1 MRPNGNSVPPAG
13 CIQAAFVKYQPPIAQ
28 DGQLAAGFA
37 QAPGGGKAANSDSCL
52 SRFGTGPRGV
62 YYEHL
67 WLQQIVGQ
75 DNDGTARDN
84 PLALGWV
91 HGTLDALVLLLRFR
105 YNRVLHTCR

>member
-13 CIQAAFVKYQPPIAQ
+13 CIQEAFVKYQPPIAQ
-28 DGQLAAGFA
+28 DGQLAAGFDL
-37 QAPGGGKAANSDSCL
+37 APGRGKAANSDSCL

-84 PLALGWV
+84 PIALSRV
-91 HGTLDALVLLLRFR
+91 HGTHDAVVLLLRFQR
-105 YNRVLHTCR
+105 SRVLHTSR